1 VSGRVSRLLLSASL
15 LAVLAGCN
23 SLGFGGSDK
32 DKDPATQVTVAP
44 QRQVEQPVDA
54 SSQTIA
60 PPANGQVYISGKC
73 PQIVIRDEGAVY
85 KTYAKGVKDDPQ
97 QLTYQASLVQGT
109 RQCTTDGTAMNMT
122 IVIQGRLVAGPVGGP
137 GKVTLPIKV
146 SVQDGDTVLYTD
158 TTNYDA
164 EIPAGQGS
172 AQFLYTDSKIHV
184 TGGAAGFVSVYVSF
198 EQAPPE
204 KPKPVRNVH
213 KRK

>member
-1 VSGRVSRLLLSASL
+1 M
-15 LAVLAGCN
+15 AVLAGCN
-23 SLGFGGSDK
+23 SLGFGSGDK

-44 QRQVEQPVDA
+44 QRQVEQPVPA
-54 SSQTIA
+54 SDPVAA
-60 PPANGQVYISGKC
+60 PTNGQVYISGKC

-146 SVQDGDTVLYTD
+146 SVQDGDTVLYSD

-198 EQAPPE
+198 EQAPPQ
-204 KPKPVRNVH
+204 KPVRNVH